1 MRAKAGY
8 FLITALFTSLASGQS
23 PAEKILDRQFH
34 FAHAQ
39 TRQDLEEIATM
50 IRRIGDFRTASADT
64 TQRVLALQGT
74 ASQIAL
80 AEWLFRELDKPV
92 NRPPPVTYE
101 YRMSDGGDDVVRVF
115 YMAHTPA
122 IQQLQEVATLVTV
135 ITDIRRLYTYNPPRA
150 VVVRGTAD
158 QIGLAAWLLNELDK
172 PADRKPSEE
181 PATNEYRLI
190 GGGDD
195 VVRVFY
201 LAHTETV
208 RDFQELFTLI
218 RTITDIR
225 HAFAYNAPRAVA
237 VRATAAQM
245 AFAEWLFREL
255 DKPPDSSKHEYR
267 LAGGGDDVVRIFYLS
282 QSETV
287 QRLEEVFNKVRSATG
302 ARRSFMYSV
311 SRVLALRAT
320 DEQVALADR
329 LIRERD
335 R

>member
-1 MRAKAGY
+1 MRVKAIH
-8 FLITALFTSLASGQS
+8 FVIAALHASWASGQ
-23 PAEKILDRQFH
+23 PPLDRQFH

-39 TRQDLEEIATM
+39 TKQDLEEIATV
-50 IRRIGDFRTASADT
+50 IRRIGDISTASVDT
-64 TQRVLALQGT
+64 TERVLAVRGS
-74 ASQIAL
+74 ASQMGL
-80 AEWLFRELDKPV
+80 SEWLFHELDKPV
-92 NRPPPVTYE
+92 NRSAEVTYE

-115 YMAHTPA
+115 YLVHTPT
-122 IQQLQEVATLVTV
+122 IQHLQEIATLVTV
-135 ITDIRRLYTYNPPRA
+135 VADIRRLYTYNPPRA

-172 PADRKPSEE
+172 PTDRKPSEK
-181 PATNEYRLI
+181 PATSEYRLI

-225 HAFAYNAPRAVA
+225 QAFAYNAPRAVA
-237 VRATAAQM
+237 VRATASQM
-245 AFAEWLFREL
+245 AFAEWLFSEL

-267 LAGGGDDVVRIFYLS
+267 LAGGGDDVVRIFYLP
-282 QSETV
+282 QAETV
-287 QRLEEVFNKVRSATG
+287 QRLEELLYKVRAATG
-302 ARRSFMYSV
+302 ARRSFMYSA

-320 DEQVALADR
+320 AEQVAVADR